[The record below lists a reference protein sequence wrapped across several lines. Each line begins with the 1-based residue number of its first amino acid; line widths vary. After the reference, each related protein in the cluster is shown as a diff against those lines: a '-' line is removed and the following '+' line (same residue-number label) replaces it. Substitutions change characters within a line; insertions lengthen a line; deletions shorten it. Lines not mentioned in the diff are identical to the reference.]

1 MGVHKYVLVVDDE
14 KRLTDFLQDFFTRL
28 GYEMHV
34 ASSGE
39 EAFRAIQEHIPT
51 LVLLDMHLPGMD
63 GIEVLRTLKAKH
75 AAVKI
80 IVMTSYDEEY
90 QKRAKEAG
98 ADAFFPK
105 PLSLTD
111 LTVKIEELLK
121 TEDAPVPATQKT
133 APSDLIPKAKI
144 MFVTVTPYAS
154 FLMKSAIHC
163 VGDAPI
169 EEGLASYPDAG
180 DYEIEEA
187 STRKEALEKLDCFR
201 PDFVLIPADWK
212 QEEPGFLRSRQTTAG
227 ELISEMMR
235 SSHAPK
241 EVLLF
246 GSSDGSAQAAQIAEV
261 GGTALQE
268 PSWVDFEKQAAKI
281 NRILWEK
288 SVKLGLTTKLSTD

>member
-1 MGVHKYVLVVDDE
+1 MGAHKYVLVVDDE

-39 EAFRAIQEHIPT
+39 DAFRAFKEHVPT

-63 GIEVLRTLKAKH
+63 GMEVLRKLKAEH
-75 AAVKI
+75 TAVKV

-90 QKRAKEAG
+90 QKQAKEAG

-121 TEDAPVPATQKT
+121 TKDSPAAAVQKT

-163 VGDAPI
+163 VGDTPV
-169 EEGLASYPDAG
+169 EEGLTSYLDAG

-187 STRKEALEKLDCFR
+187 STHKEALGKLESFR
-201 PDFVLIPADWK
+201 PDFVLIPSDWK
-212 QEEPGFLRSRQTTAG
+212 QEDPGFLRSRQTTAG
-227 ELISEMMR
+227 ELITEMMHSR
-235 SSHAPK
+235 HAPK
-241 EVLLF
+241 EIFLF
-246 GSSDGSAQAAQIAEV
+246 GSSDGSSQAAQIAGV
-261 GGTALQE
+261 GSTALEE

-288 SVKLGLTTKLSTD
+288 CLRLGLATKYST

>member
-1 MGVHKYVLVVDDE
+1 MGAHKYVLVVDDE

-28 GYEMHV
+28 GYEMHT
-34 ASSGE
+34 APSGE
-39 EAFRAIQEHIPT
+39 EAFRAIKEHIPT
-51 LVLLDMHLPGMD
+51 LALLDMHLPGMD
-63 GIEVLRTLKAKH
+63 GIQVLQTLKLEH
-75 AAVKI
+75 PAVKV

-121 TEDAPVPATQKT
+121 TKDSPVTAAQKT
-133 APSDLIPKAKI
+133 APLDLIPKAKI

-163 VGDAPI
+163 VGDTPV
-169 EEGLASYPDAG
+169 EEGLTSYSDAG
-180 DYEIEEA
+180 HYEIEEA
-187 STRKEALEKLDCFR
+187 STRKEAMGKLESFR

-212 QEEPGFLRSRQTTAG
+212 QEDPGFLRSRQTTAG
-227 ELISEMMR
+227 ELIMEMMHSR
-235 SSHAPK
+235 HAPR
-241 EVLLF
+241 EIFLF
-246 GSSDGSAQAAQIAEV
+246 GGSDGSNQAAQIAGI

-268 PSWVDFEKQAAKI
+268 PSWADFEKQATKI
-281 NRILWEK
+281 NRILWGKCLE
-288 SVKLGLTTKLSTD
+288 LGLTARRSS